1 MSRYLPVLLAVLM
14 PSLAGA
20 QETLTAAQVAQPDGW
35 DSDLAMQQPRDLNPD
50 PAILEIDLEAVVTP
64 MEIVPGK
71 TTPVWTYN
79 GLLPGPQLKLN
90 VGDRLVVHFTNRL
103 DVETTI
109 HWHGLRVPNAMDGAP
124 GFTQEPIPPGGT
136 FTYDFVVPDAGTYW
150 YHPHSDSAAQVGYGL
165 YGALVVNDPADP
177 AIFGDELVLMLSD
190 MSINDDGS
198 FQAPTSGGSFGD
210 LFGRE
215 GNVLLVNGKVMPTLQ
230 MRQGKQQRWRV
241 INATRAR
248 YFSLRYNRAPMIRLG
263 GDSGLMARSES
274 IGQLVLTPGER
285 ADYVFTPPDAP
296 GTEDVFKWYP
306 VDRGY
311 GTTYLRVSEPIMNMV
326 TVDLPAVTPETIPA
340 ELRTIEPID
349 ISGAAE
355 QEINMTIDLSGND
368 VVVMGFN
375 DVPHEHAVPIV
386 AHVGETQVWT
396 VKNGTDFSHPF
407 HMHGFFFQVLDE
419 NRVPEWKDTVDV
431 PHHSE
436 LKLAVRFDDRPGM
449 WMYHCHILDHA
460 EVGMMGHL
468 HVMPAG
474 ANADA
479 AHAGH

>member
-1 MSRYLPVLLAVLM
+1 MFRYPTILLTALL
-14 PSLAGA
+14 SSIACA
-20 QETLTAAQVAQPDGW
+20 QETQSAAQVPQPDGW
-35 DSDLAMQQPRDLNPD
+35 DSELTMQQPRDLNPD
-50 PAILEIDLEAVVTP
+50 PHILEIDLEAVITP

-90 VGDRLVVHFTNRL
+90 VGDRLIVHFTNKL
-103 DVETTI
+103 EDETTI

-124 GFTQEPIPPGGT
+124 GFTQDPIPPGGT
-136 FTYDFVVPDAGTYW
+136 FTYDFIVPDAGTFW

-165 YGALVVNDPADP
+165 YGALIVNDPADP
-177 AIFGDELVLMLSD
+177 AVFGDELVLMLSD

-198 FQAPTSGGSFGD
+198 FQAPNSGGSFGD

-263 GDSGLMARSES
+263 GDNGLMARSES
-274 IGQLVLTPGER
+274 INQLVLTPGER

-326 TVDLPAVTPETIPA
+326 TVDLPAVTPETIPT

-375 DVPHEHAVPIV
+375 DLPHDHAVPIV
-386 AHVGETQVWT
+386 AHVGETQVWH

-407 HMHGFFFQVLDE
+407 HVHGFFFQVLDE

-436 LKLAVRFDDRPGM
+436 LTLAVRFDDRPGM

-468 HVMPAG
+468 QVLPAG
-474 ANADA
+474 AAPEA

>member
-1 MSRYLPVLLAVLM
+1 MFRYLPILLTALF
-14 PSLAGA
+14 PSLVCA
-20 QETLTAAQVAQPDGW
+20 QETLSAAQVPQPDGW

-50 PAILEIDLEAVVTP
+50 PNILEINLEAVITP

-90 VGDRLVVHFTNRL
+90 VGDRLIVHFTNKL
-103 DVETTI
+103 EDETTI

-124 GFTQEPIPPGGT
+124 GFTQDPIPPGGT
-136 FTYDFVVPDAGTYW
+136 FTYDFIVPDAGTFW

-177 AIFGDELVLMLSD
+177 AVFGDELVLMLSD

-263 GDSGLMARSES
+263 GDNGLMARSES
-274 IGQLVLTPGER
+274 IDQLVLTPGER

-326 TVDLPAVTPETIPA
+326 TVDLPAVTPETIPT

-349 ISGAAE
+349 ITGAAE

-375 DVPHEHAVPIV
+375 DLPHEHAVPIV
-386 AHVGETQVWT
+386 AHVGETQVWH

-407 HMHGFFFQVLDE
+407 HVHGFFFQVLDE

-431 PHHSE
+431 PHHTE

-468 HVMPAG
+468 QVLPAG
-474 ANADA
+474 ATPEA